1 MFTQLLTHLNWL
13 HVVVAAIAFFVLGAL
28 WYSPVLFSKP
38 WAKLVNLNMADPN
51 ARKGMGAMMFGS
63 FILMIICC
71 IALAIVYNILRLDSA
86 LSAVK
91 FGLFFGV
98 GFALTAVSISF
109 IYERKPLALYAIDI
123 GYLIA
128 GIVAASLVLV
138 LWK

>member
-1 MFTQLLTHLNWL
+1 MFTQLLSHLNWL
-13 HVVVAAIAFFVLGAL
+13 HVVVAAIAFFILGAL

-38 WAKLVNLNMADPN
+38 WAKLVNMNMSDPN
-51 ARKGMGAMMFGS
+51 VRKGMGSMMFGS
-63 FILMIICC
+63 FVLMIICC
-71 IALAIVYNILRLDSA
+71 IALAVMFSIIHIDTA
-86 LSAVK
+86 IGAIK

-123 GYLIA
+123 SYLIM
-128 GIVAASLVLV
+128 GIVIASLVLV

>member
-1 MFTQLLTHLNWL
+1 MFTQLLSELNWL
-13 HVVVAAIAFFVLGAL
+13 HVVVAAVAFFVLGAV

-38 WAKLVNLNMADPN
+38 WAKLVNINMTDRN
-51 ARKGMGAMMFGS
+51 ARKGMGGMMLGS
-63 FILMIICC
+63 FVLMTVCC
-71 IALAIVYNILRLDSA
+71 IALAIMFSIIHVGDA
-86 LSAVK
+86 MGAVK

-123 GYLIA
+123 GYLIL
-128 GIVAASLVLV
+128 GIVIASLVLV

>member
-1 MFTQLLTHLNWL
+1 MFIQLLTQLNWL
-13 HVVVAAIAFFVLGAL
+13 HVIVAAIAFFVLGAL
-28 WYSPVLFSKP
+28 WYSPVLFSKQ
-38 WAKLVNLNMADPN
+38 WAKLVNLNMSNPN
-51 ARKGMGAMMFGS
+51 AKKGMGMMMFGS

-71 IALAIVYNILRLDSA
+71 SALAVVFSIIQIDTAISA
-86 LSAVK
+86 IK

-128 GIVAASLVLV
+128 GIVIASLILV

>member
-1 MFTQLLTHLNWL
+1 
-13 HVVVAAIAFFVLGAL
+13 
-28 WYSPVLFSKP
+28 
-38 WAKLVNLNMADPN
+38 MADPN
-51 ARKGMGAMMFGS
+51 AKKGIGAMMLGS
-63 FILMIICC
+63 FVLMIICC
-71 IALAIVYNILRLDSA
+71 MALAIIFTIIHVDCA
-86 LSAVK
+86 MSAVK

-128 GIVAASLVLV
+128 GIVIASLVLV